1 MIHSFP
7 KVLCMSRLGYIL
19 KSVVAAISVMVVAVG
34 VYLDEHR
41 AFLVEG
47 NGVYLSSN
55 DSSEREQYVELST
68 DISYT
73 GYAVESISIPAPTS
87 SSLERNKVQWWHTQ
101 SRSLVSVL
109 ICDLQSRL
117 SANNILL
124 TTSEAIA
131 LCNSS
136 RSCDYYVYAER
147 KILI

>member
-1 MIHSFP
+1 
-7 KVLCMSRLGYIL
+7 MSRLGYIL

-87 SSLERNKVQWWHTQ
+87 SSLERNKVQWGHTQ

-147 KILI
+147 KMLI